1 MGRPGYVTTIR
12 PYLSSCANGPVSLAV
27 RHSRH
32 SLHTI
37 YQPAGGARGRKTRM
51 GGAIAVESAQFVPGF
66 RGFFA
71 WNLALILLGIIVIA
85 VFWFPW

>member
-1 MGRPGYVTTIR
+1 LG
-12 PYLSSCANGPVSLAV
+12 V
-27 RHSRH
+27 RHLWH

-37 YQPAGGARGRKTRM
+37 YQPAGGARGPKTRM

-66 RGFFA
+66 RGFGA

>member
-1 MGRPGYVTTIR
+1 VERHKK
-12 PYLSSCANGPVSLAV
+12 PYS
-27 RHSRH
+27 
-32 SLHTI
+32 HTI
-37 YQPAGGARGRKTRM
+37 YQSAGIARGWKTFT
-51 GGAIAVESAQFVPGF
+51 GGAIAVESAVFAGGF

>member
-1 MGRPGYVTTIR
+1 
-12 PYLSSCANGPVSLAV
+12 
-27 RHSRH
+27 
-32 SLHTI
+32 
-37 YQPAGGARGRKTRM
+37 M
-51 GGAIAVESAQFVPGF
+51 GGAIVVESAQFVPGF

>member
-1 MGRPGYVTTIR
+1 MATHPYVLPR
-12 PYLSSCANGPVSLAV
+12 AYGPALPAV
-27 RHSRH
+27 RHLRH
-32 SLHTI
+32 ALHTI
-37 YQPAGGARGRKTRM
+37 YQSAGGARGRKTRM

>member
-1 MGRPGYVTTIR
+1 MAVQFGVLATQEEL
-12 PYLSSCANGPVSLAV
+12 LSYYISTCGM
-27 RHSRH
+27 
-32 SLHTI
+32 
-37 YQPAGGARGRKTRM
+37 ARGWKTFT
-51 GGAIAVESAQFVPGF
+51 GGAIAVESAVFGGGF

>member
-1 MGRPGYVTTIR
+1 MPFPGR
-12 PYLSSCANGPVSLAV
+12 SCAYGPVLPAV

-37 YQPAGGARGRKTRM
+37 YKSAGGTRGRKTRM
-51 GGAIAVESAQFVPGF
+51 GGAIAVESAGFVPGF

>member
-1 MGRPGYVTTIR
+1 VD
-12 PYLSSCANGPVSLAV
+12 
-27 RHSRH
+27 
-32 SLHTI
+32 
-37 YQPAGGARGRKTRM
+37 
-51 GGAIAVESAQFVPGF
+51 SAQFVPGF

>member
-1 MGRPGYVTTIR
+1 MT
-12 PYLSSCANGPVSLAV
+12 
-27 RHSRH
+27 
-32 SLHTI
+32 
-37 YQPAGGARGRKTRM
+37 RGCKTLT
-51 GGAIAVESAQFVPGF
+51 GGAIAVESAVFGGGF

>member
-1 MGRPGYVTTIR
+1 MAPNY
-12 PYLSSCANGPVSLAV
+12 PYLEPRANGPVSPAV
-27 RHSRH
+27 RHLRH

-51 GGAIAVESAQFVPGF
+51 GGAIAVESAQFGTGF